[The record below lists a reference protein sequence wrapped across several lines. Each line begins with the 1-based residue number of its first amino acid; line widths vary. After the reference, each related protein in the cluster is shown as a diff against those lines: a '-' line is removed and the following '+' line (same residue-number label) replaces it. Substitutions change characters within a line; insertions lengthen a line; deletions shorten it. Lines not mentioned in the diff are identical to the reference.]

1 MRVILAMA
9 ATVLLTGCVSSTME
23 ATRSGSPSA
32 QMDSRKSA
40 ELIAQCVQF
49 SWQDE
54 AVFGVDASG
63 YLESREQGGFTV
75 HSRDAESF
83 VDIVPKSAGTR
94 VDYYAQKND
103 SMALR
108 RKAAAATCL

>member
-9 ATVLLTGCVSSTME
+9 AAALLAGCASSVME
-23 ATRSGSPSA
+23 AARSGAPNA
-32 QMDSRKSA
+32 QMDSRKSP
-40 ELIAQCVQF
+40 ELVAQCVQY

-63 YLESREQGGFTV
+63 YMGSRKQGGFTV
-75 HSRDAESF
+75 HTREAESF
-83 VDIVPKSAGTR
+83 VDIYPQAAGTR
-94 VDYYAQKND
+94 IDYYAQKND
-103 SMALR
+103 GIALR